1 MTPSYVGLCP
11 GCRHHHWIVS
21 GRGSRFL
28 RCEKSFT
35 DPAYPRYPQLPVF
48 GCPGFAARWAEDSA
62 EEARAGAGAD
72 TAEAAPGA
80 ADDAA
85 KGEPDDR

>member
-1 MTPSYVGLCP
+1 MTPSYVGLCA

-28 RCEKSFT
+28 RCEKSFS

-48 GCPGFAARWAEDSA
+48 GCPGFVARGVEDAA
-62 EEARAGAGAD
+62 
-72 TAEAAPGA
+72 AEAGA